1 MKSSN
6 KRKGGKCQVILRK
19 SLQWCNWDEEEEK
32 SEEEEKEMK
41 KEEKRG
47 KKSLGRNSGKGRA
60 TDDKF
65 K

>member
-19 SLQWCNWDEEEEK
+19 SSQWCYWDEEKER
-32 SEEEEKEMK
+32 SEDEEKEMK
-41 KEEKRG
+41 KEEKNR
-47 KKSLGRNSGKGRA
+47 KSLGRNSGNGRA